1 MALGRRLRWWHTLP
15 RRKWRLV
22 LLVDEADEVPE
33 RLPHNTAALVG
44 PAEQP
49 KWIAFDCPCRRRH
62 RIMLNLDRRRLPAWS
77 LVSQQPLT
85 LSPSIDDYAMGRC
98 HFFLRQGRIKW
109 APSRTEVDR

>member
-1 MALGRRLRWWHTLP
+1 MALDRRLRWWQRLP

-22 LLVDEADEVPE
+22 LLVDEGDEIPE
-33 RLPHNTAALVG
+33 RLPRHAAVLVG

-49 KWIAFDCPCRRRH
+49 KWIAFDCPCRRGH
-62 RIMLNLDRRRLPAWS
+62 RVMLNLDRRRLPAWS
-77 LVSQQPLT
+77 LVSHRPLT

-98 HFFLRQGRIKW
+98 HFFLRQGKIKW